1 MKLTQ
6 KKSLTP
12 PRQEKPR
19 RGIFS
24 ETLQTSL
31 ALNRD
36 DRPIKL
42 DRIQMIIEGL
52 GLTRMG
58 KLRKNATGSEIHE
71 ELERLLGTQMK

>member
-1 MKLTQ
+1 MKPQIESSKL
-6 KKSLTP
+6 
-12 PRQEKPR
+12 PRQEKSR

-58 KLRKNATGSEIHE
+58 KLRKNATEKMIHE
-71 ELERLLGTQMK
+71 ELERILGPQGK